1 VLDFRLLGPVEVWT
15 DDRRVALGGA
25 ASGKVR
31 CILAV
36 LLRTPGAIV
45 PTDALIDRVW
55 NERQPGPA
63 VRYKYVG
70 WLRSTLAP
78 HDVVIAHRDGG
89 YVLEVDDQQV
99 DLHRFRS
106 LMFQARQAERT
117 DSIGE
122 MSRLVG
128 EALRQWRGPALSGLP
143 GAWAD
148 LFRDQ
153 LEREHRA
160 ARVLQARC
168 AIALGL
174 CAQAIDQLDEWET
187 EYPTDEEVIGLRM
200 IGLYGCGQHAEAL
213 ATYERARRRL
223 LDFLGTNPGH
233 SLRAIHQRILDRDPA
248 LVARTPAIQ
257 ERLR

>member
-15 DDRRVALGGA
+15 GDRRLALAGA

-31 CILAV
+31 CVLAV

-45 PTDALIDRVW
+45 PTDALIERVW

-63 VRYKYVG
+63 VRYKYIG
-70 WLRSTLAP
+70 WLRSALAP
-78 HDVVIAHRDGG
+78 YDVVIAHRDGG

-106 LMFQARQAERT
+106 LIFQARQAERT
-117 DSIGE
+117 GAIGE
-122 MSRLVG
+122 MSRLVD
-128 EALRQWRGPALSGLP
+128 EALRQWRGPALCGLP

-148 LFRDQ
+148 LFRSQ

-168 AIALGL
+168 AIDLGL
-174 CAQAIDQLDEWET
+174 CGQAIDRLDEWET
-187 EYPTDEEVIGLRM
+187 EYPVDEEVIGLRM
-200 IGLYGCGQHAEAL
+200 IALYGCGQHAEAL
-213 ATYERARRRL
+213 TSYERACRRL
-223 LDFLGTNPGH
+223 LDFLGTAPGH
-233 SLRAIHQRILDRDPA
+233 SLRAIHQRILDRDPG
-248 LVARTPAIQ
+248 LDARSPANQ
-257 ERLR
+257 EQLR